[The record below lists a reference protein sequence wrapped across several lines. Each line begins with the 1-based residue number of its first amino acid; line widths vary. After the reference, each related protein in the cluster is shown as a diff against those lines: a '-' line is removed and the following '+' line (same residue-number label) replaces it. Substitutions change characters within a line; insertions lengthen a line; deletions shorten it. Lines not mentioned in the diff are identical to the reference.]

1 MAMKKATQPSASEK
15 KQAAKQSGV
24 SSIVLRAAAIVVAVA
39 ALAVTIALRL
49 IKTNAPAGET
59 TASGDLVFSAQD
71 IGAQASY
78 FDYDADGQ
86 IVEVFAVRASLLY
99 NAGRLVSYTLIGG
112 VLGLIGEKAAISL
125 SVRSAIGMAAG
136 VWMLLMGVKMLTGFS
151 LPRRFRL
158 TLPARVQEGLLRMSA
173 HGSFAIGLANG
184 LMPCGPLQS
193 MQLYAIACGSFV
205 SGAASMFC
213 FCLGTVPLVLLM
225 GAAAEWL
232 KKSWKRRMLQFGSAL
247 LVLMGLH
254 TLMNNLALSGVGLS
268 PAPGGQETV
277 AAVVSE
283 DVQYVTTELHSNGF
297 DSIRVQA
304 GMPVVWTIHAD
315 AQSLNGC
322 NNEVVVPAFG
332 IQAKLGE
339 GDTQL
344 VFTPTEPGT
353 YLYSCWMGML
363 KSTIVVTESE
373 PILHSEADQDA

>member
-1 MAMKKATQPSASEK
+1 
-15 KQAAKQSGV
+15 
-24 SSIVLRAAAIVVAVA
+24 
-39 ALAVTIALRL
+39 
-49 IKTNAPAGET
+49 
-59 TASGDLVFSAQD
+59 
-71 IGAQASY
+71 
-78 FDYDADGQ
+78 
-86 IVEVFAVRASLLY
+86 
-99 NAGRLVSYTLIGG
+99 
-112 VLGLIGEKAAISL
+112 
-125 SVRSAIGMAAG
+125 
-136 VWMLLMGVKMLTGFS
+136 
-151 LPRRFRL
+151 
-158 TLPARVQEGLLRMSA
+158 
-173 HGSFAIGLANG
+173 
-184 LMPCGPLQS
+184 
-193 MQLYAIACGSFV
+193 
-205 SGAASMFC
+205 
-213 FCLGTVPLVLLM
+213 
-225 GAAAEWL
+225 
-232 KKSWKRRMLQFGSAL
+232 MLQFGSAL

-277 AAVVSE
+277 AAVVSG

-363 KSTIVVTESE
+363 KSTIVVTENE
-373 PILHSEADQDA
+373 PILHSEA